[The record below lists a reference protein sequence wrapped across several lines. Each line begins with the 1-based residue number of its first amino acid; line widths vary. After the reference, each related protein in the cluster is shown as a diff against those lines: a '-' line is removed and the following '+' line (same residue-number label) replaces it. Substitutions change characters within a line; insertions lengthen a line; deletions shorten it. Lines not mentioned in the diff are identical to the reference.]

1 MCDLTFI
8 TASTSSEFVRNCW
21 RNIMTDDVAQNYT
34 WYGSKEKKAAMDLI
48 VAAAVKGK
56 PKVCPKRLVLRL
68 LLKLFYISGAFQR
81 KYPTDTLEVLEQ
93 RGKKYFQYAKDRITK
108 KIKYNEKL

>member
-1 MCDLTFI
+1 
-8 TASTSSEFVRNCW
+8 
-21 RNIMTDDVAQNYT
+21 MTDDVAQNYT
-34 WYGSKEKKAAMDLI
+34 WYGSKEKKAAKDLI

-93 RGKKYFQYAKDRITK
+93 RGKNTFNMRRTVSQK
-108 KIKYNEKL
+108 K